1 MRIFKKQVKVLNARQ
16 ERRAGQ
22 IAGTILK
29 RQRQAADYLNTR
41 TAGISGKRWLILL
54 ILFCATFGSY
64 CLYLL
69 MQAINS
75 LNY

>member
-1 MRIFKKQVKVLNARQ
+1 MRIFKRKPKVLSVRQ
-16 ERRAGQ
+16 EQRAGR
-22 IAGTILK
+22 IAGAILQ
-29 RQRQAADYLNTR
+29 RQRQAADYLNNR

-75 LNY
+75 LNH

>member
-1 MRIFKKQVKVLNARQ
+1 MRIFKRKPKALSPRQ
-16 ERRAGQ
+16 EQRAGR
-22 IAGTILK
+22 IAGAILQK
-29 RQRQAADYLNTR
+29 QRQAADYLNSR

-69 MQAINS
+69 IQDFNS
-75 LNY
+75 LNH

>member
-1 MRIFKKQVKVLNARQ
+1 MRIFKRKSNALSVRQ
-16 ERRAGQ
+16 EQRAGR
-22 IAGTILK
+22 IAGAILK
-29 RQRQAADYLNTR
+29 KQRQAADYLNR
-41 TAGISGKRWLILL
+41 QTAGISGKRWLILL

>member
-1 MRIFKKQVKVLNARQ
+1 MRIFKRKPKALSHRQ
-16 ERRAGQ
+16 EQRAGR

-29 RQRQAADYLNTR
+29 RQRQAADYLNSR
-41 TAGISGKRWLILL
+41 TAGISGKHWLILL

-69 MQAINS
+69 MQAVNS
-75 LNY
+75 LNH